1 MLQQFGKVYVGLPTT
16 SITSQVLSWSFFS
29 SLAGRLPLCASMAK
43 KSKEPKPVIDQVLS
57 WISILAGLIALVC
70 LVPKVPY
77 RYAEI
82 YTGYHARFGVQRRY
96 SLFGLTNR
104 NGQLESW
111 FKVKRDTCMKM
122 KEYAQSNPLLAV
134 AGSLAA
140 SQSKVGGAVA
150 GCVFWDA
157 CKAQLNVRCMEY
169 TTMSIISLICMLFQL
184 IGAGCLLCV
193 PMMLNSEDDAAK
205 DKKGADKKE
214 KATRNAMQ
222 ATMNVTIAGFMF
234 PLISWA
240 MYMGM
245 TDSMF
250 HTFKAKE
257 AYAYGYAYVGSYI
270 AVSAFSFASLGVLCA
285 WRRWAKFGQDKDDE
299 EDTAAA
305 NASLPTDP
313 MAGMP
318 PGGAPGMPPPMPPPS

>member
-1 MLQQFGKVYVGLPTT
+1 ML
-16 SITSQVLSWSFFS
+16 
-29 SLAGRLPLCASMAK
+29 R
-43 KSKEPKPVIDQVLS
+43 
-57 WISILAGLIALVC
+57 
-70 LVPKVPY
+70 Y

-122 KEYAQSNPLLAV
+122 KEFAQSNPLLAV

-222 ATMNVTIAGFMF
+222 ATMNVAIAGFM
-234 PLISWA
+234 
-240 MYMGM
+240 
-245 TDSMF
+245 
-250 HTFKAKE
+250 

-270 AVSAFSFASLGVLCA
+270 AVSAFSFASLGAMLRVLCA
-285 WRRWAKFGQDKDDE
+285 WRRWAVFGQDKDEE

-305 NASLPTDP
+305 NASLPT
-313 MAGMP
+313 
-318 PGGAPGMPPPMPPPS
+318 